1 MQMSENAACGLRG
14 GEHLEPL
21 SKRVSVVVGNGYSF
35 NTDTILLAVFS
46 MPKKGEN
53 CADFGTGCGTIP
65 LLWCARSEPA
75 GVLAAEI
82 QPSACDMA
90 RRSVR
95 LNGFEGTIRVAE
107 CDVRNLRRQGQISAG
122 SLDLV
127 ACNPPYKE
135 AGTGG
140 PSVAEEER
148 IARHETVCGFAEIAA
163 AAAELL
169 RWGGRF
175 CCCMRPERLCGTM
188 AALREF
194 GLEPKKLRLVQ
205 QRTSSAPFLFLLQAN
220 RGGKPGMTVAPT
232 LMIEENGGLSEEMI
246 RIYGD
251 YREGRA

>member
-1 MQMSENAACGLRG
+1 MNDRPACALRS
-14 GEHLEPL
+14 GERLEPL
-21 SKRVSVVVGNGYSF
+21 SKNASVIVGNGHTF

-46 MPKKGEN
+46 MPKKGEA

-65 LLWCARSEPA
+65 LLWCSRGEPSS
-75 GVLAAEI
+75 VLAAEI
-82 QPSACDMA
+82 QPAACEMA

-95 LNGFEGTIRVAE
+95 LNGFERVIRVAE
-107 CDVRNLRRQGQISAG
+107 CDVRNLRVQEQISAG
-122 SLDLV
+122 SLGLI

-135 AGTGG
+135 AGAGG
-140 PSVAEEER
+140 PSAAQEER

-163 AAAELL
+163 AAARLL

-188 AALREF
+188 LALREA

-205 QRTSSAPFLFLLQAN
+205 QRPSSAPFLFLLQAN

-232 LMIEENGGLSEEMI
+232 LMIEENGGLSEEMT

-251 YREGRA
+251 YREGRT